1 MSRSQS
7 FSALHRWL
15 HVLDADAEVL
25 MRVTPLLFCLKVFLS
40 SIELSQTG
48 STQYLSSPEVV
59 IPLKVTSRARGTKS
73 SGWLSYSL
81 MFGGQRHIVHMR
93 VQKLLVS
100 THFSVLTYGEEHA
113 LLKDSPFVPSDCY
126 YNGFV
131 EGVPESLVAFSAC
144 NGGFQGVVQMNGFSY
159 EIKPIRHSSTFEHLV
174 YTLNN
179 DKTQCPPMMC
189 GLTEK
194 RMPYQHFGLE
204 DPEKPSVK
212 QNSGKLWNH
221 TWFLELAVVVDYGFF
236 TYSQRNLSKVQE
248 DVVLIVNMVDS
259 MYRQLDTYV
268 TLMGIEIWNR
278 GNVFPMENIHQ
289 VLEDFSQWK
298 QVSLS
303 QVPHDAAHIFIRSS
317 LISVLGIA
325 YVAGICHPPLDCG
338 VENFQGDSWSLFA
351 NTVAHELGH
360 TFGMQHDEELC
371 SCGESGCVMST
382 FRVPAERFT
391 NCSYSDFMKT
401 TLNQG
406 TCLHNHPRPGTV
418 FLVKRCGNGMVE
430 KEEECDCG
438 SIHECEQDPCCLL
451 NCKLRPGAAC
461 AFGLCCKDCKLM
473 VSGELCRPKVNEC
486 DLPEWC
492 NGTFHQCPED
502 SYVQNGVSC
511 GVSAYC
517 YQKQC
522 NNRDQQCREI
532 FGKGARS
539 ASHNCYKELNSQGN
553 RFGHC
558 GTNGTEYL
566 KCRMSDIFCGKVQ
579 CANVDDILHFQT
591 HSVLQKI
598 YANGDS
604 CWSTD
609 HHLGMG
615 VPDVGEVKDGTT
627 CGTEKICIH
636 KKCISLSVLSNS
648 CLPETC
654 NKKGICNDKHHC
666 HCDYGWSMPFCLHR
680 GYGGSIDSGPT
691 SPKTRVNIMELSII
705 LTVLFITTCLLIAGL
720 YILYH

>member
-1 MSRSQS
+1 
-7 FSALHRWL
+7 
-15 HVLDADAEVL
+15 
-25 MRVTPLLFCLKVFLS
+25 
-40 SIELSQTG
+40 
-48 STQYLSSPEVV
+48 
-59 IPLKVTSRARGTKS
+59 
-73 SGWLSYSL
+73 
-81 MFGGQRHIVHMR
+81 
-93 VQKLLVS
+93 
-100 THFSVLTYGEEHA
+100 
-113 LLKDSPFVPSDCY
+113 
-126 YNGFV
+126 
-131 EGVPESLVAFSAC
+131 
-144 NGGFQGVVQMNGFSY
+144 MNGFSY

-189 GLTEK
+189 GLTDK
-194 RMPYQHFGLE
+194 RMPYQHFEHE

-212 QNSGKLWNH
+212 QNSGKLWND

-236 TYSQRNLSKVQE
+236 TYSQRNLSKVRE

-303 QVPHDAAHIFIRSS
+303 QVPHDTAHIFIRSS

-325 YVAGICHPPLDCG
+325 YVAGICNPPLDCG

-360 TFGMQHDEELC
+360 TFGMQHDEESC
-371 SCGESGCVMST
+371 SCGERGCVMST

-406 TCLHNHPRPGTV
+406 TCLHNHPRPGAV

-473 VSGELCRPKVNEC
+473 LSGNSVDQKSMNV
-486 DLPEWC
+486 
-492 NGTFHQCPED
+492 TF
-502 SYVQNGVSC
+502 QNGAMEHPTSAQKMAMYRMGSPVVS
-511 GVSAYC
+511 VPTAIKSSVITMT
-517 YQKQC
+517 
-522 NNRDQQCREI
+522 NNA
-532 FGKGARS
+532 G
-539 ASHNCYKELNSQGN
+539 
-553 RFGHC
+553 RF
-558 GTNGTEYL
+558 L
-566 KCRMSDIFCGKVQ
+566 AKVQ
-579 CANVDDILHFQT
+579 EV
-591 HSVLQKI
+591 
-598 YANGDS
+598 
-604 CWSTD
+604 
-609 HHLGMG
+609 HLIT
-615 VPDVGEVKDGTT
+615 VT
-627 CGTEKICIH
+627 
-636 KKCISLSVLSNS
+636 KK
-648 CLPETC
+648 
-654 NKKGICNDKHHC
+654 
-666 HCDYGWSMPFCLHR
+666 
-680 GYGGSIDSGPT
+680 
-691 SPKTRVNIMELSII
+691 
-705 LTVLFITTCLLIAGL
+705 
-720 YILYH
+720 